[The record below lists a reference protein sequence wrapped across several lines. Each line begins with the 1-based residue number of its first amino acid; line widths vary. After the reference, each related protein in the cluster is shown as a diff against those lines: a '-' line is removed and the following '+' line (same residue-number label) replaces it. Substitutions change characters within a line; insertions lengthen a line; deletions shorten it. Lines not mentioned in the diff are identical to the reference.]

1 MPKENKLF
9 ISDDCKNPEGK
20 DVLNAIHKHNEI
32 HLLGVSTEVLKKVID
47 KGKNSIATLVLH
59 SCYLNLKHLIK
70 LKKLTTLVIV
80 HDEDIKKLYGYK
92 YPKLTTAYKKW
103 FKKNK
108 WMEKNLKKSLAF
120 MNIVAYE
127 MKHNVYE
134 KDEDFLKEADK
145 NLVNFP
151 KYYNHKKYP
160 VIQVNFNNVEHPFQ
174 FYGKDFMPLKG
185 LKKLKHLSLY
195 VNSDTDLTFI
205 KKLHKLNELRL
216 DFINQEDKYL
226 LNLEKILPQTNN
238 LSALAITGNSNY
250 QLTNTNLQFLLKYKN
265 LKKLRIEGYAERLE
279 INPLHALKKIEVLN
293 IDEYFDVSDIK
304 GLLTFRKLEHI
315 RKLRINKC
323 DNLTVL
329 CEYLKDTDINA
340 LVIFHLS
347 NTKTLSPIKNLKYL
361 ASLAIFQCDELIT
374 DTSPLRFLQYLSFLR
389 LDNIQLKDI
398 SLLKVNTKF
407 LQILILTR
415 SAIDKIQ
422 KLVDY
427 KKLYWLSLS
436 MYDKKYD
443 FSFLHKLKVDTLHLT
458 DIENLNFTE
467 SLPKL
472 NSIKILRLEGSTSKA
487 AESEAVTM
495 DFKSRESLIN
505 EFFEHWKFNALSEE
519 NRIKALE
526 YYGTQN
532 IDFLNKFPNL
542 TELMINNL
550 SIKELKPLKNL
561 RKLTD
566 LTLWRIDNNIFD
578 NIDKIT
584 NLKSLD
590 LSRTNFLPDP
600 QLLKIKKLKHLEC
613 LTLYHTSFWTNER
626 RDKMINIL
634 KNKKLAIKSDDDHIK
649 LGDVD
654 HDRKA
659 AFY

>member
-1 MPKENKLF
+1 M
-9 ISDDCKNPEGK
+9 
-20 DVLNAIHKHNEI
+20 
-32 HLLGVSTEVLKKVID
+32 
-47 KGKNSIATLVLH
+47 
-59 SCYLNLKHLIK
+59 
-70 LKKLTTLVIV
+70 
-80 HDEDIKKLYGYK
+80 
-92 YPKLTTAYKKW
+92 
-103 FKKNK
+103 
-108 WMEKNLKKSLAF
+108 
-120 MNIVAYE
+120 
-127 MKHNVYE
+127 
-134 KDEDFLKEADK
+134 
-145 NLVNFP
+145 
-151 KYYNHKKYP
+151 
-160 VIQVNFNNVEHPFQ
+160 
-174 FYGKDFMPLKG
+174 
-185 LKKLKHLSLY
+185 
-195 VNSDTDLTFI
+195 
-205 KKLHKLNELRL
+205 
-216 DFINQEDKYL
+216 
-226 LNLEKILPQTNN
+226 
-238 LSALAITGNSNY
+238 
-250 QLTNTNLQFLLKYKN
+250 
-265 LKKLRIEGYAERLE
+265 
-279 INPLHALKKIEVLN
+279 KKIEVLN

-304 GLLTFRKLEHI
+304 ELLKFRKLEHI
-315 RKLRINKC
+315 SKLRINKC

-329 CEYLKDTDINA
+329 CEYLKDTEIQA
-340 LVIFHLS
+340 LTIRHLS
-347 NTKTLSPIKNLKYL
+347 NTKTLSPIKNLYYL
-361 ASLAIFQCDELIT
+361 SSLAILQCDELIT
-374 DTSPLRFLQYLSFLR
+374 DTSPLRFLQYLSLLR

-427 KKLYWLSLS
+427 KKLYCLSLS

-443 FSFLHKLKVDTLHLT
+443 FSFLKKLKLDTLHLT
-458 DIENLNFTE
+458 DIENLNFTK

-472 NSIKILRLEGSTSKA
+472 NSIKTLRLEGSTSKA

-566 LTLWRIDNNIFD
+566 LTLWSIDNNIFD

-600 QLLKIKKLKHLEC
+600 QLLKIKKLKHLES